1 MLVSKFFS
9 KIANGNLQISFTV
22 SRDGELTIHSIATWR
37 NKDNAAVMAA
47 YKKAPLQERI
57 AEFVFSTPL

>member
-9 KIANGNLQISFTV
+9 KIAGGNIQLNFTVTSEGKIEIFQISTY
-22 SRDGELTIHSIATWR
+22 R